1 MMRLHPRS
9 AAIVLGGALAVAAAT
24 PLAAVAQKNSHSGS
38 SGKSSQGNH
47 SAAGRHQNTS
57 SGSGKS
63 AHTTTSTG
71 HHKTGADAKGHSDH
85 STAAHHAKHRYEHL
99 RKEIHR
105 LEQELR
111 QDHLKHE
118 HAARTR
124 ELERLRH
131 EIHRLER
138 ELHSDHLK
146 HVQPLQQPTPTSIG
160 TTAAAPQ
167 TQHAKFARV
176 AVTLPHANAEV
187 LFNGSKTTASGTYRV
202 FKTGDLSAGKRY
214 TYRVVALWHHNGQ
227 QIREE
232 RTVHLIAGETAE
244 VHFHRPDHAPG
255 QTRTPD
261 N

>member
-1 MMRLHPRS
+1 MMRLHLRS
-9 AAIVLGGALAVAAAT
+9 AAVVLGGALAVAAAT
-24 PLAAVAQKNSHSGS
+24 PLAAVAQKNGHSGS

-47 SAAGRHQNTS
+47 S

-63 AHTTTSTG
+63 AHATTSTG
-71 HHKTGADAKGHSDH
+71 HHKTGTDTKGHSDH
-85 STAAHHAKHRYEHL
+85 SSAAHHAKHRYEHL
-99 RKEIHR
+99 RHEIHR

-111 QDHLKHE
+111 KEHLKHE

-138 ELHSDHLK
+138 ELHPDHLK
-146 HVQPLQQPTPTSIG
+146 HIHPLQQPASTSIG

-167 TQHAKFARV
+167 PQAQTQHAKFGRV
-176 AVTLPHANAEV
+176 EVTLPHANAEV

-202 FKTGDLSAGKRY
+202 FRTGDLTPGKRY
-214 TYRVVALWHHNGQ
+214 TYRVVALWNHNGN

-244 VHFHRPDHAPG
+244 VHFHLPDHSSGENKNP
-255 QTRTPD
+255 
-261 N
+261 